1 MGCYNTGVP
10 APPLGQELWG
20 PEVGQQGLSFTTQH
34 FHKSM
39 EGGECGSELCNGKND
54 LNRNRMKASAKDL
67 VHQKHAEINPRK
79 QTWRKHAD
87 LAVRLK

>member
-1 MGCYNTGVP
+1 
-10 APPLGQELWG
+10 
-20 PEVGQQGLSFTTQH
+20 
-34 FHKSM
+34 M

-79 QTWRKHAD
+79 QT
-87 LAVRLK
+87 